1 MSHPNPYLFQLSR
14 MLFKLEVG
22 WMFQQVC
29 AFLSLQDAWDF
40 KDVIIY
46 LVEMF
51 MLLMYKRNLLY
62 NIHSNVIFMLYI
74 LMYPVLMLT
83 HVPDFLDTSGMGVT

>member
-1 MSHPNPYLFQLSR
+1 M
-14 MLFKLEVG
+14 KLY
-22 WMFQQVC
+22 M
-29 AFLSLQDAWDF
+29 
-40 KDVIIY
+40 
-46 LVEMF
+46 VEMF
-51 MLLMYKRNLLY
+51 MLLMYERNLLY